1 MKLSSGEKEA
11 LIDDLQKN
19 QKELED
25 SLEYASYI
33 QQALFPKLKEIKYV
47 FPESFIFFKPRDI
60 VSGDFYW
67 IHRENTRTI
76 IALGD
81 STGHGVPGAFLSI
94 LGISY
99 LDLVISKY
107 NPSTAS
113 AILNYLREFL
123 MKALDQ
129 TGKEN
134 EQKDGIDMS
143 LCIIDKKTQELQYAG
158 AFNSIYIVR
167 NKELIQLDGNKMPV
181 GVAAEFEDAF
191 ENRKFKLQSKDML
204 YLFSDGFPDQ
214 FGGEL
219 CKKYKYP
226 RFRKLLTKCSVH
238 PAEEQYK
245 ILDTELKNWIGEQ
258 AQIDDITILGVRFG
272 E

>member
-11 LIDDLQKN
+11 LIADLQKN
-19 QKELED
+19 QKELEE

-33 QQALFPKLKEIKYV
+33 QQALFPKLKEVKYA
-47 FPESFIFFKPRDI
+47 FPESFIFFRPRDI

-113 AILNYLREFL
+113 GVLNYLREFL

-129 TGKEN
+129 TGKEY

-143 LCIIDKKTQELQYAG
+143 LCIINKKTQELQYAG

-167 NKELIQLDGNKMPV
+167 NEELMQLEGNKMPV
-181 GVAAEFEDAF
+181 GVAADFEDAF
-191 ENRKFKLQSKDML
+191 DNRKFKLLKNDML

-214 FGGEL
+214 FGGEQG
-219 CKKYKYP
+219 KKYKYP
-226 RFRKLLTKCSVH
+226 RFRTLLTQCSRH
-238 PAEEQYK
+238 SADKQHE
-245 ILDTELKNWIGEQ
+245 ILDTELQAWKGDQ
-258 AQIDDITILGVRFG
+258 AQIDDITILGIRFDH
-272 E
+272 